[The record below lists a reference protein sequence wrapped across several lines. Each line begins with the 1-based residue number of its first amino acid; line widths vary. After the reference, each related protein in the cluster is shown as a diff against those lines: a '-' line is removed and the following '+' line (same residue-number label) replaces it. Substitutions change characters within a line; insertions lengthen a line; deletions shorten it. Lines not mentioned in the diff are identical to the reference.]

1 MGSKFFPVSI
11 KLEGKNVLVIGA
23 GKIAYRKIETIVKQK
38 CNIKVITKSIE
49 ENRFEDLM
57 NNKKISLEI
66 KEFKEEDLENIFL
79 VIAATSNEKVNRDI
93 AELCMNKNIL
103 VNNITSK
110 DQMNLRFSSIYESED
125 FQISVSTKEGNP
137 KRAIELKNLI
147 KEFLEKN
154 E

>member
-23 GKIAYRKIETIVKQK
+23 GKIAYRKIETIIKQK

-93 AELCMNKNIL
+93 VELCMNKNIL

-110 DQMNLRFSSIYESED
+110 DEMNLRFSSIYESED

-137 KRAIELKNLI
+137 KRAIEIKNLI
-147 KEFLEKN
+147 KEFLEK
-154 E
+154 EE

>member
-23 GKIAYRKIETIVKQK
+23 GKIAYRKIETIIKQK

-93 AELCMNKNIL
+93 VELCMNKNIL

-110 DQMNLRFSSIYESED
+110 DEMNLRFSSIYESED
-125 FQISVSTKEGNP
+125 FQISVSTKKGNP
-137 KRAIELKNLI
+137 KRAIEIKNLI
-147 KEFLEKN
+147 KEFLEK
-154 E
+154 EE

>member
-1 MGSKFFPVSI
+1 MGSNFFPVSI

-23 GKIAYRKIETIVKQK
+23 GKIAYRKIETIIKQK

-93 AELCMNKNIL
+93 VELCMNKNIL

-110 DQMNLRFSSIYESED
+110 DKMNLRFSSIYESED

-137 KRAIELKNLI
+137 KRAIEIKNLI
-147 KEFLEKN
+147 KEFLEK
-154 E
+154 EE

>member
-23 GKIAYRKIETIVKQK
+23 GKIAYRKIETIIKQK

-110 DQMNLRFSSIYESED
+110 DEMNLRFSSIYESED
-125 FQISVSTKEGNP
+125 FQISVSTKKGNP
-137 KRAIELKNLI
+137 KRAIEIKNLI
-147 KEFLEKN
+147 KEFLEK
-154 E
+154 EE

>member
-23 GKIAYRKIETIVKQK
+23 GKIAYRKIETIIKQK

-66 KEFKEEDLENIFL
+66 KEFKEEDLEDIFL

-110 DQMNLRFSSIYESED
+110 DEMNLRFSSIYESED

-137 KRAIELKNLI
+137 KRAIEIKNLI
-147 KEFLEKN
+147 KEFLEK
-154 E
+154 EE

>member
-23 GKIAYRKIETIVKQK
+23 GKIAYRKIETIIKQK

-66 KEFKEEDLENIFL
+66 KEFKEEDLEDIFL

-93 AELCMNKNIL
+93 VELCMNKNIL

-110 DQMNLRFSSIYESED
+110 DEMNLRFSSIYESED

-137 KRAIELKNLI
+137 KRAIEIKNLI
-147 KEFLEKN
+147 KEFLEK
-154 E
+154 EE